1 MEYCSRFLRFF
12 LVLFLVV
19 PALAW
24 AATAAAIPSS
34 EMARIVAGL
43 QPEPAGFEPA
53 ARSQFAAFAKDVDAQ
68 WSSYR
73 EKIGVPMANWACS
86 EIDSKEGEAVFY
98 PFSGPD
104 LSSVNALYPQAGRYI
119 MVAMQRAGLPPA
131 LDRLPAAELKRVLA
145 AYRNRW
151 RFFARTGFYRTNEL
165 EDFARRHEVTVSVT
179 SQLMAFAARLG
190 YDVEAVEPVQISAD
204 GKELLPVK
212 EDPALASSWNSV
224 RLTLVKNGRRVLV
237 DYLRMDLSDGVIVKR
252 PSERAFIEQASNNR
266 TLVKAASH
274 LLQMSYFSI
283 LRNAILK
290 NAPSVLQDETGIEYS
305 ALSGAFKTKLYGHFV
320 KPHNLFQTTMQTSL
334 AQAYQNAQDVKP
346 LNFKLGYDKTAG
358 YSVVVAARGAAPVAP
373 GRSCGVTQ

>member
-1 MEYCSRFLRFF
+1 
-12 LVLFLVV
+12 
-19 PALAW
+19 
-24 AATAAAIPSS
+24 
-34 EMARIVAGL
+34 MARIVAGL
-43 QPEPAGFEPA
+43 QPDPAGFEPA
-53 ARSQFAAFAKDVDAQ
+53 ARSQFAAFAKDVNAQ

-86 EIDSKEGEAVFY
+86 EIDSKEGETVFY

-104 LSSVNALYPQAGRYI
+104 LSSVNELYPQAGRYI

-190 YDVEAVEPVQISAD
+190 YDVESVEPVQVSAD
-204 GKELLPVK
+204 GKELVPVK

-346 LNFKLGYDKTAG
+346 LNFRLGYDKTAG

-373 GRSCGVTQ
+373 GRTCGVTQ